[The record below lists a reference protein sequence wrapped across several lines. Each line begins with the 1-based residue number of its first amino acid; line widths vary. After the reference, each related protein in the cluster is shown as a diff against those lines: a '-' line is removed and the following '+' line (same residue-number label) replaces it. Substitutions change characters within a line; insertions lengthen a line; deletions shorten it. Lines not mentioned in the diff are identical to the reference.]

1 MCKLLLVTVFHHSN
15 TALTKTLL
23 QRLVLLKSHP
33 VCAGME
39 EKGVEDKTT
48 PIDSSR
54 ALERVLP
61 GFGPVS
67 LCYLHNSSF
76 VMIIF
81 NLGQPTAERLF

>member
-23 QRLVLLKSHP
+23 QRLVLLKSRP

-54 ALERVLP
+54 ALERECFQGLVQ
-61 GFGPVS
+61 S
-67 LCYLHNSSF
+67 LF
-76 VMIIF
+76 AIF
-81 NLGQPTAERLF
+81 TTLLL